1 MVDEALHANMR
12 NRSLLLAA
20 LITLSSLSVVI
31 ANDTVTT
38 QDVDLSGNHTMTGNY
53 TVSHGT
59 TLTIKPGTTIDMQ
72 NYWMKV
78 EGTLIAN
85 NATIMSSI
93 QTTGLGSHNAGVW
106 DALTITSIGS
116 AILDNVTIS
125 NAKSCMIID
134 GTLTAKSLVIEDC
147 LIGIEVDGSATIDD
161 ATISHVDHDGFR
173 STGNLEITAA
183 TIDDE

>member
-1 MVDEALHANMR
+1 MVDEALQGNMR
-12 NRSLLLAA
+12 IRSILLAA
-20 LITLSSLSVVI
+20 LIALSSLSVVI

-78 EGTLIAN
+78 DGTLIAD

-93 QTTGLGSHNAGVW
+93 QTTGPGSHNAGVW
-106 DALTITSIGS
+106 DALTISSIGS
-116 AILDNVTIS
+116 ATLDNVTIS
-125 NAKSCMIID
+125 NAKSCMIVD
-134 GTLTAKSLVIEDC
+134 GTLTAKSLTIEDC
-147 LIGIEVDGSATIDD
+147 LIGIEVDGSANIDD
-161 ATISHVDHDGFR
+161 VTISHVDHDGIR
-173 STGNLEITAA
+173 STGSIDIT
-183 TIDDE
+183 DGKH